1 MEKPPFDPLAEYL
14 EAHAI
19 LSSLHLERT
28 RLFEYGAE
36 LDKLGV
42 PADAEQRVDLAS
54 LLYRLSAG
62 IEETETLLLTYE
74 LYLEEQMRL
83 LADRADAGRA
93 LFAAVSARILEMK
106 TRLLDSADNEQGYNA
121 HPKPQSS
128 DTTREAASFRADEHW
143 EWEVLL
149 RDYERIRVEWIKM
162 LPVSDWPLSD
172 D

>member
-28 RLFEYGAE
+28 RLFEHGAE
-36 LDKLGV
+36 LDELGV
-42 PADAEQRVDLAS
+42 AVDAEQRVDLAS
-54 LLYRLSAG
+54 LLNRLSAG

-74 LYLEEQMRL
+74 LYLEEQMRV
-83 LADRADAGRA
+83 LADQADAGRT

-121 HPKPQSS
+121 NPKPQSS
-128 DTTREAASFRADEHW
+128 DTMREAASFRADEHW

-149 RDYERIRVEWIKM
+149 RDYERIRNEWIKM

>member
-28 RLFEYGAE
+28 RLFEHGAE

-74 LYLEEQMRL
+74 LYLEEQMRV

-121 HPKPQSS
+121 NPGPQPGDKS
-128 DTTREAASFRADEHW
+128 RHAASRPDEHW

-149 RDYERIRVEWIKM
+149 RDYERIRAEWIKM

-172 D
+172 T